1 MKRLMATT
9 FLLFAL
15 AAVSFAQS
23 SNLYKL
29 TSTDNADVVLK
40 IMNDELK
47 LTQEQFSAVRDLL
60 YGSAKSQA
68 EQYARKENQSG
79 QNLEVIVTRQTQHIE
94 GNLKQILGDAG
105 FAAYTKKKASIEER
119 VKAILKN

>member
-15 AAVSFAQS
+15 ASISFAQS

-29 TSTDNADVVLK
+29 TSTDKADVVLK

-60 YGSAKSQA
+60 YGSAKSQM
-68 EQYARKENQSG
+68 EQYARKDNQSG